1 MSVELKNLKA
11 LLNFQNTT
19 STFKKLIHK
28 YHLKK
33 NSLDKH
39 NKKLFLKKIEAKIQQ
54 LENEEKENDYIIN
67 EVRRNAQIN
76 KEILYS
82 FGTKALNHIDE
93 IKKLNVTSKME
104 KSKFF
109 EPDKES
115 TNIYS
120 ITDFNDKRLKS
131 TSNTKYKKNKIINLP
146 QIIIKSRNITKF
158 NSKGICDSTS
168 KNKNTD
174 NKNEILTSRN
184 SFNISVDNKKNKKE
198 KNNDI
203 KNSITPINK
212 KGLTQNITLNSLKT
226 PQSTDREEN
235 DLKNNNFKKRNI
247 IIDNDY
253 INYIQDIKNK
263 FLQEE
268 KKQER
273 YFGSHKYGYDA
284 FKLKYNYLQKKY
296 FK

>member
-54 LENEEKENDYIIN
+54 LENDEKENDYIIN

-158 NSKGICDSTS
+158 NSKGICDSTY

-174 NKNEILTSRN
+174 NKNEI
-184 SFNISVDNKKNKKE
+184 
-198 KNNDI
+198 I

-212 KGLTQNITLNSLKT
+212 KGLTQNITLISLKT